1 MIETIKTIISDQM
14 TIDMDNIDLNSDLK
28 GDLEIDSL
36 DAVEIMMSIEDEFD
50 IKIEDEQIMQFKTI
64 KDIIDYIENYN

>member
-50 IKIEDEQIMQFKTI
+50 IKIEDEQIMQFKKI

>member
-1 MIETIKTIISDQM
+1 MMETIKTIISDQM
-14 TIDMDNIDLNSDLK
+14 TIDMDSIDLNSDLK
-28 GDLEIDSL
+28 QDLEIDSL

-50 IKIEDEQIMQFKTI
+50 IKIEDEQIMQFKKI

>member
-1 MIETIKTIISDQM
+1 MIEAIKTIISDQM
-14 TIDMDNIDLNSDLK
+14 TIDEDSIDLNSDLK
-28 GDLEIDSL
+28 RDLEIDSL

-50 IKIEDEQIMQFKTI
+50 IKIEDEQIMKFKTI